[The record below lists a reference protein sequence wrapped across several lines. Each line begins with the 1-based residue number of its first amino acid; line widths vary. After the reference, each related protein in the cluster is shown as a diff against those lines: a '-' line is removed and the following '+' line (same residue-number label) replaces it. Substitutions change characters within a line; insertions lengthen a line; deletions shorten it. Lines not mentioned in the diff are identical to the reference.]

1 MMTLQQKQL
10 AVWGLVALVIALGG
24 IWYGEKP
31 SGFGG
36 SYMLLFLSW
45 PFIIALMF
53 VLNFIMVQK
62 WYVHFLMGL
71 FFLILLLVSFSIG
84 QNNYH
89 DAFNDCVDN
98 GEKVRLVLQAYYQK
112 NKAYPKTLAELNTA
126 LPGNL
131 ILHPNLLQYET
142 TKAGYLLRF
151 DDHFIAF
158 EATEGKAFE
167 ANK

>member
-10 AVWGLVALVIALGG
+10 AIWAAVALMITLAGV
-24 IWYGEKP
+24 WYGEKP

-36 SYMLLFLSW
+36 SYMVLFLSW

-53 VLNFIMVQK
+53 GLNLIIHQK
-62 WYVHFLMGL
+62 WFVHFFVGL
-71 FFLILLLVSFSIG
+71 AFLILLLVSFSIG
-84 QNNYH
+84 QSKYH

-98 GEKVRLVLQAYYQK
+98 GEKVRAALQTFYQK
-112 NKAYPKTLAELNTA
+112 NKVYPKSLAELNTT

-131 ILHPNLLQYET
+131 IFHPNLLQYET
-142 TKAGYLLRF
+142 TKQGYLLRF
-151 DDHFIAF
+151 DDNFIAF
-158 EATEGKAFE
+158 EATESKAFE